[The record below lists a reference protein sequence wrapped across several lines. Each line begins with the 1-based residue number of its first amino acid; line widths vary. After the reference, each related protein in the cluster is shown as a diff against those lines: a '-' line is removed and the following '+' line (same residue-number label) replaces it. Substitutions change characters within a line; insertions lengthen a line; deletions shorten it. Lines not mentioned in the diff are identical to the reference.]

1 MKIPV
6 DRTLFIVFIAI
17 IIYGLFIQY
26 SVSISSQMIY
36 FKKTIL
42 WIVISIPICFL
53 IVNVKT
59 KIWIGISYILYGIG
73 LLLLLIPLF
82 SHYAVKRWI
91 SLGGFSFQPS
101 ELAKFFLILALSRYF
116 FSKKEKGI
124 RPKDIFIP
132 FVMTFIPFL
141 LTMLEPDLGT
151 SLMFVAIFIG
161 YIFSMEISIFQFFL
175 LLSPFLSVLSA
186 FNYISWA
193 IFFVLLI
200 LSLYFS
206 RTKLQMG
213 LIVVFLNLIIGG
225 ITPILWNSLKEYQ
238 KKRIVVFFKPDLD
251 PGGAGWQIV
260 QSRIAIGSGGFFGK
274 GYLKGAQKAL
284 SFIPQQHTDFIFTV
298 IGEEL
303 GFVGSFILIFLY
315 FLLLWRILI
324 IGLNS
329 RNRFNRN
336 VCFGIF
342 IYFLVQ
348 VFTNIGMTVGLL
360 PIVGIPLPFFSYG
373 GSSMLISILMV
384 AFVLRTSQYIYEY

>member
-1 MKIPV
+1 
-6 DRTLFIVFIAI
+6 
-17 IIYGLFIQY
+17 
-26 SVSISSQMIY
+26 
-36 FKKTIL
+36 
-42 WIVISIPICFL
+42 
-53 IVNVKT
+53 
-59 KIWIGISYILYGIG
+59 
-73 LLLLLIPLF
+73 LLLIPLF
-82 SHYAVKRWI
+82 SHHTVKRWI

-116 FSKKEKGI
+116 FNKKEKGI
-124 RPKDIFIP
+124 RPKDVFIP
-132 FVMTFIPFL
+132 FVLTFIPFL

-151 SLMFVAIFIG
+151 SLVFVAIFIG

-193 IFFVLLI
+193 VFFFLLI

-213 LIVVFLNLIIGG
+213 LIIVFLNLIIGG

-274 GYLKGAQKAL
+274 GYLQGAQKAL

-303 GFVGSFILIFLY
+303 GFVGSSILIFLY

-336 VCFGIF
+336 VCIGIF

-348 VFTNIGMTVGLL
+348 VFINIGMTLGLL

-373 GSSMLISILMV
+373 GSSMLISIIMV
-384 AFVLRTSQYIYEY
+384 AFALRTSQYIYEY

>member
-1 MKIPV
+1 MKAST
-6 DRTLFIVFIAI
+6 DKTLFIVFIAI
-17 IIYGLFIQY
+17 IIYGLLIQY
-26 SVSISSQMIY
+26 SVSISTQMIY

-42 WIVISIPICFL
+42 WILISIPICFL
-53 IVNVKT
+53 IVNIKT
-59 KIWIGISYILYGIG
+59 KIWIGISYILYGAG
-73 LLLLLIPLF
+73 LLLLLIPLL

-91 SLGGFSFQPS
+91 TLGGFSFQPS

-116 FSKKEKGI
+116 FAKKEKGI

-238 KKRIVVFFKPDLD
+238 KKRIIVFFKPDLD

-274 GYLKGAQKAL
+274 GYLQGAQKAL

-303 GFVGSFILIFLY
+303 GFIGSFILILLY
-315 FLLLWRILI
+315 FLLLWKILI

-336 VCFGIF
+336 VCIGIF

-348 VFTNIGMTVGLL
+348 VFINIGMTVGLL

-373 GSSMLISILMV
+373 GSSLLVSISMV

>member
-1 MKIPV
+1 MKTSV

-17 IIYGLFIQY
+17 IIYGLLIQY
-26 SVSISSQMIY
+26 SVSVSSQMIY

-42 WIVISIPICFL
+42 WILISIPICALVFIL
-53 IVNVKT
+53 KT
-59 KIWIGISYILYGIG
+59 KIWIGISYILYGVG
-73 LLLLLIPLF
+73 LFLLTLPMF
-82 SHYAVKRWI
+82 SHHAVKRWI
-91 SLGGFSFQPS
+91 SLGSFSFQPS

-116 FSKKEKGI
+116 FGQKQPKI
-124 RPKDIFIP
+124 RPRDIFIP
-132 FVMTFIPFL
+132 FVMTFVPFL

-151 SLMFVAIFIG
+151 SLMFVAIFVG
-161 YIFSMEISIFQFFL
+161 YIFSMKISIFQFFL

-186 FNYISWA
+186 FNYISWI

-206 RTKLQMG
+206 RTRLQMG

-274 GYLKGAQKAL
+274 GYLQGAQKAL

-303 GFVGSFILIFLY
+303 GFLGSFILILLY
-315 FLLLWRILI
+315 FLLLWRILV

-329 RNRFNRN
+329 RNRFNKN
-336 VCFGIF
+336 VCIGIF
-342 IYFLVQ
+342 TYFLIQ
-348 VFTNIGMTVGLL
+348 VFINIGMTLGIL

-373 GSSMLISILMV
+373 GSSLIISIAMV
-384 AFVLRTSQYIYEY
+384 SLVLSISRHIYEY

>member
-1 MKIPV
+1 MKTSV
-6 DRTLFIVFIAI
+6 DKTLLIVFILI
-17 IIYGLFIQY
+17 IIYGLLIQY
-26 SVSISSQMIY
+26 SVSVSSQIIY
-36 FKKTIL
+36 FKKTLL
-42 WIVISIPICFL
+42 WILISVPICAFVFIL
-53 IVNVKT
+53 KT

-73 LLLLLIPLF
+73 LLILGMPLL

-91 SLGGFSFQPS
+91 FIGGFSFQPS
-101 ELAKFFLILALSRYF
+101 EIAKFLLILALSRYF
-116 FSKKEKGI
+116 FSQKQQEI

-132 FVMTFIPFL
+132 FVMAFVPFL

-151 SLMFVAIFIG
+151 SLVFVAIFVG
-161 YIFSMEISIFQFFL
+161 YIFSMKISVFQFFL

-186 FNYISWA
+186 FNYISWI
-193 IFFVLLI
+193 IFLLLLI

-206 RTKLQMG
+206 RTKLHMG
-213 LIVVFLNLIIGG
+213 LIVVFLNLILGG
-225 ITPILWNSLKEYQ
+225 ITPMLWNSLKEYQ
-238 KKRIVVFFKPDLD
+238 KKRFVVFFKPDLD

-298 IGEEL
+298 VGEEL
-303 GFVGSFILIFLY
+303 GFLGSFILIFLY
-315 FLLLWRILI
+315 FLLLWRIFI

-336 VCFGIF
+336 ICIGIF
-342 IYFLVQ
+342 TYFLVQ
-348 VFTNIGMTVGLL
+348 IFINIGMTLGIL

-373 GSSMLISILMV
+373 GSSLIISIAMV
-384 AFVLRTSQYIYEY
+384 SLVLSISRHIYEY